1 MKDRDEGESNGVAS
15 LNDGKDESQKKWH
28 KSNETLN
35 YIRKA
40 AVGKYKI
47 RQDELEIKKMQ

>member
-1 MKDRDEGESNGVAS
+1 MERYLVRRVKDRDEGESNGLAS
-15 LNDGKDESQKKWH
+15 LNDGKDEPQKKWH

-40 AVGKYKI
+40 AVGVS
-47 RQDELEIKKMQ
+47 